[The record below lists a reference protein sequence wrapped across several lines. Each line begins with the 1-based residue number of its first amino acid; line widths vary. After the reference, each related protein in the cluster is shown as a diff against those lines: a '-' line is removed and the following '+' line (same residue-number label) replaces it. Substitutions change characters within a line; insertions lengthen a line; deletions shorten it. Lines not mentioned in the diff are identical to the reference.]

1 MFSKAYIYEYG
12 NGRLE
17 PEHQDVME
25 VLQARGMPCELFTS
39 KRLARNQLVLNNQ
52 IFVVGDH
59 PTILTALKR
68 LGVSITYQS
77 YPNCLQAYLHRR
89 VWTTTLKQLLAE
101 AQMREIGPFFVKPQ
115 GKAKLFTGF
124 VAESSADLL
133 SLDGYAK
140 DTAVDCATV
149 VHWQSEYRVFVNQGK
164 IVGIR
169 HYAGDNGLLLDM
181 EKVKKAITHLT
192 ESMMATVAYGIDF
205 GVLDNGQT
213 ALVEW
218 NDGFALGSYG
228 LEKEIYTDLLLARWA
243 ELVKGI

>member
-1 MFSKAYIYEYG
+1 MFSKAYIHEYG

-17 PEHQDVME
+17 PEHRAVME
-25 VLQARGMPCELFTS
+25 VLQERGMPYELFTY
-39 KRLARNQLVLNNQ
+39 KRLARNQLLLSNQ
-52 IFVVGDH
+52 TFVVGDH

-68 LGVSITYQS
+68 LGISIAYPS

-89 VWTTTLKQLLAE
+89 VWATTLKQLLGE
-101 AQMREIGPFFVKPQ
+101 AQMREMGPLFIKPQ

-140 DTAVDCATV
+140 DTAVDCATE

-164 IVGIR
+164 IVGVR
-169 HYAGDNGLLLDM
+169 HYGGDNGLLLDM
-181 EKVKKAITHLT
+181 EKVKKAIADLT
-192 ESMMATVAYGIDF
+192 ESMTATVAYGIDF

-218 NDGFALGSYG
+218 NDGFALGGYG
-228 LEKEIYTDLLLARWA
+228 LDKEIYTDLLLARWA
-243 ELVKGI
+243 EIVKGV